1 MVRKTVDEAIK
12 KLRAAWTGKEVRDRM
27 ADTIEAI
34 NDEVIDTTS
43 KQEKLNT
50 KFNDLIINAGNSN
63 AEVATARKGH
73 ATVGDRLDEFDS
85 QLENIAKNK
94 TNWVNVVEYGIDN
107 TGLEDVTT
115 ELQKLI
121 DDNQGKVIYLPSGTY
136 LISQIK
142 LPLSTTLQGDGIMS
156 TIIKA
161 IAETDMI
168 VLKDYLSAYV
178 CIKDLSIDGDYK
190 ATRGVWAFKEK
201 YSLQYL
207 DNSFV
212 MENVFVKRC
221 VIANIHLGKANTA
234 SIMEC
239 KLTNIKSQQS
249 RGIGL
254 LLEDK
259 CTDSYFEGIYC
270 ASNIGNG
277 ICSSGYNL
285 KFVNCKVCWNGTV
298 ENGKAGVYISNGSLH
313 SFINFEAQDNYGH
326 GLFAQNTVN
335 LNVQGL
341 FDRNGN
347 GGFDENGNQI
357 APEIATKY
365 GVYLKGTNFVLLNIV
380 ATNEMYMATKKH
392 TQKAPLGFASC
403 KYIVAN
409 IVASHHT
416 HYFVCEDT
424 LSYNVDVNVNGHKW
438 FNILP
443 SISIEDTE
451 QNGVTFKQIN
461 NNTFVVNGTATVKTK
476 LDLKGVYGNTKPLLT
491 IPAKSIL
498 KVKNANSETY
508 VNLTIVGN
516 KTNVLANVTK
526 EHYILIEE
534 NTDLSEVALSID
546 SGKTINNAILS
557 PTLEIIPIGNP

>member
-1 MVRKTVDEAIK
+1 MANIQSYLNQIKNAVFGKDVRESIHDAIK
-12 KLRAAWTGKEVRDRM
+12 QCYDDAAVNHDNANMEVKLARGTHDTLNDRLV
-27 ADTIEAI
+27 E
-34 NDEVIDTTS
+34 NE
-43 KQEKLNT
+43 KNQEK
-50 KFNDLIINAGNSN
+50 IS
-63 AEVATARKGH
+63 
-73 ATVGDRLDEFDS
+73 S
-85 QLENIAKNK
+85 QLDNIAKNK
-94 TNWVNVVEYGIDN
+94 INWVNVVEYGIDN
-107 TGLEDVTT
+107 SGIEDVTT

-142 LPLSTTLQGDGIMS
+142 LPLATTLQGDGLMS
-156 TIIKA
+156 TIIKG

-168 VLKDYLSAYV
+168 VLKDYLSAHV
-178 CIKDLSIDGDYK
+178 CIRDVFIDGDYK

-201 YSLQYL
+201 YSLQHL

-212 MENVFVKRC
+212 MENVYVKRC
-221 VIANIHLGKANTA
+221 IIANIHLGKVNTS

-239 KLTNIKSQQS
+239 KLINIKSEQS

-270 ASNIGNG
+270 ASNTGNG

-298 ENGKAGVYISNGSLH
+298 ENGKAGVYISKGSLH

-347 GGFDENGNQI
+347 GGFDTNGNQI

-380 ATNEMYMATKKH
+380 TTNEMYMATKKY

-403 KYIVAN
+403 QNIN
-409 IVASHHT
+409 GDIVASHHT
-416 HYFVCEDT
+416 HYIVSEDT

-438 FNILP
+438 INILP
-443 SISIEDTE
+443 TISLTDTE
-451 QNGVTFKQIN
+451 QDGVTFKQIN
-461 NNTFVVNGTATVKTK
+461 DNSFIVTGTATSKTK
-476 LDLKGVYGNTKPLLT
+476 VDLLGVYGNTKALLT

-498 KVKNANSETY
+498 KVKNANTETY
-508 VNLTIVGN
+508 VNLLVVGN

-526 EHYILIEE
+526 EQYVLIEE
-534 NTDLSEVALSID
+534 NTDLSEIALLID
-546 SGKTINNAILS
+546 SGKTVNTIVS